1 MSLLSG
7 LNHLLSADTPNKV
20 EKCMNIV
27 FSSRQDS
34 VELGIQTI
42 KKLLELESYEFAE
55 SCYKSLQ
62 ICIETVLFSGLLEDL
77 VSLYESEGKDVDKKL
92 QNLIGKIITSRL
104 DAWREASKLS
114 NVSLPSYVGMNWAI
128 HVKRATSQVSQMA
141 VPVMLLELQI
151 QDQAAYSNQMPKVEK
166 IALEMSKEKLDVL
179 LDGFLK
185 IKSQLSGVA

>member
-77 VSLYESEGKDVDKKL
+77 VSLYESEGKCML
-92 QNLIGKIITSRL
+92 SLISPNEWNGQPPFGHCLAKVVQLGDLTWEISERMTS
-104 DAWREASKLS
+104 
-114 NVSLPSYVGMNWAI
+114 P
-128 HVKRATSQVSQMA
+128 
-141 VPVMLLELQI
+141 
-151 QDQAAYSNQMPKVEK
+151 
-166 IALEMSKEKLDVL
+166 
-179 LDGFLK
+179 
-185 IKSQLSGVA
+185 